1 MLEIIAF
8 DIESCTTIEK
18 AGAHRIELCANP
30 AEGGTTP
37 SHGMIKTARKIT
49 QIDLFPIIRPRGG
62 DFLYSNDEFEVMK
75 QDIMFC
81 KKTGCDGVVSGLLK
95 ADGTIDKERTSL
107 LVSLAYPMEFT
118 FHRAF
123 DRVVNMEQ
131 ALTDVI
137 HCGCTRI
144 LTSGLYSTAIE
155 GMHNIKTLVSLADHR
170 IRIMPGSGIRANNI
184 TTLLQQTGATEIH
197 SSARILKP
205 SAMEKHN
212 PCLPEKPE
220 SVSADP
226 EEIKELLQAM
236 QYLTHL

>member
-123 DRVVNMEQ
+123 DRVVHMEQ

-155 GMHNIKTLVSLADHR
+155 GMHNIKTLVNMADHR